1 MNTQPQRIP
10 IIRHAQHGDFTV
22 AITRGDIINGRAGW
36 NWHVYNAD
44 FRLVRQGWTAGPRRD
59 AELLAA
65 RDVRDLTSQAM
76 VDEFEEPTRVWA
88 RLEGVA

>member
-1 MNTQPQRIP
+1 MNTHHQANR

-22 AITRGDIINGRAGW
+22 AITRGDIVAGRAGW
-36 NWHVYNAD
+36 VYSIYNAD
-44 FRLVRQGWTAGPRRD
+44 FRLVRQSWTAGPRRD
-59 AELLAA
+59 AELMAA

-88 RLEGVA
+88 RLEEVA